1 MLPRD
6 NYSWKTLCIKL
17 LKPIL
22 SADFKNQANLIQ
34 ILGSTTY
41 QLLVIWAYYLISQ
54 RLSFLIS
61 QNINYSLVYLK
72 IESIPQCLAH
82 NDCSPYVEPTPYP
95 FIFLSTNEAFHEQSV
110 MGLQLSRYFTKSQEP
125 WKNKLPR
132 DRTKKPGEMRPK
144 TGVVL
149 IKSKH

>member
-1 MLPRD
+1 M
-6 NYSWKTLCIKL
+6 

-34 ILGSTTY
+34 ILGSTIY
-41 QLLVIWAYYLISQ
+41 QLLVIWAYYLIIP

-61 QNINYSLVYLK
+61 QNINSSSVYLR

-82 NDCSPYVEPTPYP
+82 IDCSSHVEHYP
-95 FIFLSTNEAFHEQSV
+95 SIFLSTYKAFHKQSV
-110 MGLQLSRYFTKSQEP
+110 MGLQLSHYFTKTHEP

-132 DRTKKPGEMRPK
+132 DTSKKPGEMSPK